1 MNGLINSL
9 DALHVK
15 GMAQKDEQVLKAMR
29 DERTAIKNLLKCSD
43 QDVRVAPRLVES
55 LARVIDASDGQP
67 WLSSSK
73 SPNLEIVKTILLI
86 LRVRLTRVEEPGKP
100 SGRAQGKQ
108 GKQAQDDQEGHDEN
122 PTIVIDD

>member
-1 MNGLINSL
+1 MKSKSRKN
-9 DALHVK
+9 
-15 GMAQKDEQVLKAMR
+15 EQVTKAMR
-29 DERTAIKNLLKCSD
+29 DERTAIRNLLKCSD
-43 QDVRVAPRLVES
+43 RDVRVAVRLIES
-55 LARVIDASDGQP
+55 IARVIDASDGQP

-108 GKQAQDDQEGHDEN
+108 AQDDQEGHDDN
-122 PTIVIDD
+122 IDD

>member
-15 GMAQKDEQVLKAMR
+15 AMNTKNEHVTKAMKK
-29 DERTAIKNLLKCSD
+29 ERTAIKNLLKCSD
-43 QDVRVAPRLVES
+43 HDVRVAPRLVES

-67 WLSSSK
+67 WLSPPK
-73 SPNLEIVKTILLI
+73 SPGLQIVKTILLR
-86 LRVRLTRVEEPGKP
+86 LRYGLTREEKPGKP